1 MSKKLVKCKFCGQEV
16 PEDKI
21 IFGKTKTINIC
32 EDCLDICNHIVEDRQ
47 VEEKLTFDKVMKPAE
62 LKAELDKYVIG
73 QDRAKKMLSVAVYN
87 HYKRSLKNTDTII
100 QKANLC
106 LIGASG
112 SGKTLLAKTIAKL
125 LNLPIVIVDATSLT
139 SSGYKGADVED
150 MLKTLLEKSEGDLY
164 KAEHGIIFLDEV
176 DKIARSGDTNGKD
189 VNGEGV
195 QQALLKMI
203 EGTNVSLGDKSDAL
217 FGGDKPKTMNTDNI
231 LFIVSGAFE
240 GIEEIVNRKRQ
251 KKSSIGFG
259 STQEKLSDDEKN
271 KALEYVTQSDLIEYG
286 MIPEFVGRI
295 QNIAVL
301 KKLDQ
306 ETMVRVL
313 KEPKDSLIKQYQE
326 LLDMDGITLT
336 FEDKAIK
343 KIAETAYKQKTG
355 ARCLRSILENTML
368 DIMFEAPT
376 KKDKKIV
383 IKETDIKVDNV

>member
-1 MSKKLVKCKFCGQEV
+1 
-16 PEDKI
+16 
-21 IFGKTKTINIC
+21 
-32 EDCLDICNHIVEDRQ
+32 
-47 VEEKLTFDKVMKPAE
+47 
-62 LKAELDKYVIG
+62 
-73 QDRAKKMLSVAVYN
+73 
-87 HYKRSLKNTDTII
+87 
-100 QKANLC
+100 
-106 LIGASG
+106 
-112 SGKTLLAKTIAKL
+112 
-125 LNLPIVIVDATSLT
+125 VDATSLT